1 MTGTH
6 GNRTLSGAGATWRT
20 LRGKQG
26 NTTEGGRDKRAHI
39 ALRSVGCFCRV
50 FWSHQHLGPLCGNVR
65 REPKPL
71 HLIDLLHIAERRNGR

>member
-6 GNRTLSGAGATWRT
+6 GNRTLSGAGAMWRA
-20 LRGKQG
+20 LRGEQG

-50 FWSHQHLGPLCGNVR
+50 FWSRQHLAPFFGNVR
-65 REPKPL
+65 RKPKPL
-71 HLIDLLHIAERRNGR
+71 YLKDLSHIAEQRNGR